1 MESRSK
7 AKVSGESKFKD
18 KRVRLSSAAM
28 AGPQSQNPKGRRLI
42 PVLLKQGLMLLPLSL
57 KILGKK
63 RLASKHKSRAEKCC
77 KDKAF
82 QTLKVKTLGVNLI
95 RPRTSSFFN
104 LCFKTN
110 SKKGELV

>member
-18 KRVRLSSAAM
+18 KKVRISSAAM

-57 KILGKK
+57 KTLWQK
-63 RLASKHKSRAEKCC
+63 RLASKHKSRDEKCC
-77 KDKAF
+77 RAKAS
-82 QTLKVKTLGVNLI
+82 QTLRVK
-95 RPRTSSFFN
+95 P
-104 LCFKTN
+104 
-110 SKKGELV
+110 

>member
-63 RLASKHKSRAEKCC
+63 RLALKHKSRAEKCC
-77 KDKAF
+77 KDKAS
-82 QTLKVKTLGVNLI
+82 QTLKVKTLGVNSI

-110 SKKGELV
+110 SEKGELV

>member
-1 MESRSK
+1 MDSRRK
-7 AKVSGESKFKD
+7 PKVSGESKFKD

-42 PVLLKQGLMLLPLSL
+42 PVLLKKGLVLLPLSL
-57 KILGKK
+57 KNPWKK
-63 RLASKHKSRAEKCC
+63 RLASKHESRDEKCC

-82 QTLKVKTLGVNLI
+82 QTLKVKTLGGNSI

-110 SKKGELV
+110 SEKGELL

>member
-7 AKVSGESKFKD
+7 AKVLGESKFKD
-18 KRVRLSSAAM
+18 KRVRLSSVAM

-42 PVLLKQGLMLLPLSL
+42 PVFLKQGLMLLPLLL
-57 KILGKK
+57 KIPWQK
-63 RLASKHKSRAEKCC
+63 RLALKHKSRAEKCC

-82 QTLKVKTLGVNLI
+82 QTLKVKTLGVNSI

-110 SKKGELV
+110 LEKGELV

>member
-18 KRVRLSSAAM
+18 KRVRLYSATM
-28 AGPQSQNPKGRRLI
+28 AEQQSQNPKGRRLI
-42 PVLLKQGLMLLPLSL
+42 PVLLKQGLILLPLSL
-57 KILGKK
+57 KNPWQK
-63 RLASKHKSRAEKCC
+63 RLALKHKSGTEKCC
-77 KDKAF
+77 KDNAS
-82 QTLKVKTLGVNLI
+82 QTLKVKTLGVNSI

-110 SKKGELV
+110 SEKGELV

>member
-1 MESRSK
+1 LTQETQHWVIRLVPSDIMESRSE

-28 AGPQSQNPKGRRLI
+28 ARPQSQNPKGRRLI

-63 RLASKHKSRAEKCC
+63 TAS
-77 KDKAF
+77 
-82 QTLKVKTLGVNLI
+82 
-95 RPRTSSFFN
+95 
-104 LCFKTN
+104 FKI
-110 SKKGELV
+110 

>member
-57 KILGKK
+57 KILGKT
-63 RLASKHKSRAEKCC
+63 ASLKHKSRDEKCC
-77 KDKAF
+77 KEQGPSNPKG
-82 QTLKVKTLGVNLI
+82 QN
-95 RPRTSSFFN
+95 PRCKLN
-104 LCFKTN
+104 
-110 SKKGELV
+110 